1 MKPTQYLEGEG
12 TSPSGTQRASQ
23 YKSSLMTTTD
33 FPLWLDRVM
42 GFLAEVETRY
52 DLNQGEML
60 NTTNTSTSDLV
71 ELHGYGWSAQ
81 ETSACILEQAGL
93 R

>member
-1 MKPTQYLEGEG
+1 
-12 TSPSGTQRASQ
+12 
-23 YKSSLMTTTD
+23 MTTMD
-33 FPLWLDRVM
+33 FSLWLERVM
-42 GFLAEVETRY
+42 NFLSEVETQY

-60 NTTNTSTSDLV
+60 NATNTSTSDLV

>member
-1 MKPTQYLEGEG
+1 
-12 TSPSGTQRASQ
+12 
-23 YKSSLMTTTD
+23 MTTMD
-33 FPLWLDRVM
+33 FSLWLERVM
-42 GFLAEVETRY
+42 NFLSEVATQY

-60 NTTNTSTSDLV
+60 NATNTSTSDLV
-71 ELHGYGWSAQ
+71 ELHGYGWSAR

>member
-1 MKPTQYLEGEG
+1 
-12 TSPSGTQRASQ
+12 
-23 YKSSLMTTTD
+23 MTTTD
-33 FPLWLDRVM
+33 FPLWLERVTN
-42 GFLAEVETRY
+42 FLSEVESRY
-52 DLNQGEML
+52 YLNQGEML
-60 NTTNTSTSDLV
+60 NATKTSTRDLV